1 VVRLITRLNIGGP
14 ARQALLLTKRLA
26 PDFPTVLAA
35 GRPGASE
42 GELGDPAVDVIDVPF
57 VRPPSPAMDLRAF
70 GAVRQLLREVQPR
83 IVHTHMA
90 KAGAIGRLAALRVS
104 ERPRLVHTFH
114 GHVLEGYFAR
124 PVQRAFVEAERWLA
138 ARTDVL
144 VAVSPEIR
152 DELVELKIAPESR
165 FQVVPLGLDL
175 DPYLRVTQ
183 PSGKLRAALGIGAD
197 VPLVGIVGRLV
208 PVKDHSTML
217 AAMNLLPGVHL
228 AVIGDGELRSR
239 LEAEARQLGL
249 HDRVHFTGWWEDVP
263 VAMSDLDVIALSSR
277 QEGTPVAMI
286 EALATARPVVATDVG
301 GVSHV
306 VTDGLHGYLVP
317 SGDPRTMAD
326 RLGDLLGA
334 PGARA
339 RMGECGREAV
349 RTKFGQERLV
359 ADIRELYQELTGA
372 N

>member
-35 GRPGASE
+35 GRPAASE
-42 GELGDPAVDVIDVPF
+42 GELRDPAVDVVGVPL

-239 LEAEARQLGL
+239 LEAEVRQLGIL
-249 HDRVHFTGWWEDVP
+249 DRVHFSGWWEDVP
-263 VAMSDLDVIALSSR
+263 VAMSDLDVVALSSR
-277 QEGTPVAMI
+277 QEGTPVAII

-317 SGDPRTMAD
+317 PGDPQAMAD
-326 RLGDLLGA
+326 RLGNLLGDPA
-334 PGARA
+334 NRS

-349 RTKFGQERLV
+349 RTRFGQERLV
-359 ADIRELYQELTGA
+359 ADIRVLYQELTGA